1 MAKKQ
6 SRFLL
11 QQKITLGLFALTLIG
26 IVSYL
31 GIKTF
36 EDSPIGEFVEGEHYQ
51 LLENPRRIR
60 AEEIEVMEF
69 FSYGCVH
76 CFNFDP
82 MLSEWVESKDS
93 SINFVRTPAIASD
106 YWDILGRAYFTLD
119 HMKILEDQ
127 HMTMFRAIHQSRRD
141 LSTPEALFDFIEEN
155 DVDRDAFAAAYRS
168 SKVNAAIKRSD
179 QMARR
184 LKVASVPTIVIQGK
198 YLVHTT
204 RSVGQNRM
212 LQVMDY
218 LIALEQTSEGT
229 Y

>member
-1 MAKKQ
+1 
-6 SRFLL
+6 
-11 QQKITLGLFALTLIG
+11 
-26 IVSYL
+26 
-31 GIKTF
+31 
-36 EDSPIGEFVEGEHYQ
+36 
-51 LLENPRRIR
+51 
-60 AEEIEVMEF
+60 
-69 FSYGCVH
+69 
-76 CFNFDP
+76 
-82 MLSEWVESKDS
+82 
-93 SINFVRTPAIASD
+93 
-106 YWDILGRAYFTLD
+106 
-119 HMKILEDQ
+119 
-127 HMTMFRAIHQSRRD
+127 MFRAIHQSRRD

-155 DVDRDAFAAAYRS
+155 DVDRAGFEGAYRS
-168 SKVNAAIKRSD
+168 SEVNAAIKRSD